1 MKKFKSS
8 PLFDFI
14 GRTVVSLLIVLSIIA
29 LVVFIMRGVGWM

>member
-14 GRTVVSLLIVLSIIA
+14 GRTVVSLLMILSMIA